1 MPHNFEDAC
10 LSLVTAMHC
19 NGDNRREKELT
30 EPSFLPIGSSRKT
43 PDHSPGPE
51 QMMMKEEKKD
61 EDKKRKRKIRRRK
74 MRKRRGGGGGK

>member
-1 MPHNFEDAC
+1 
-10 LSLVTAMHC
+10 MHC

-51 QMMMKEEKKD
+51 QMMMKEEHEEEKK
-61 EDKKRKRKIRRRK
+61 EEEKKEN
-74 MRKRRGGGGGK
+74 